1 MEKIK
6 NEELK
11 KIVKTI
17 KNSPV
22 YSDDTVKIV
31 LLATDEKTDTLHV
44 VAHCSP
50 ADFGSML
57 VNLGEEHEDLKIAIA
72 MAAAQ
77 LL

>member
-17 KNSPV
+17 KSSPV
-22 YSDDTVKIV
+22 YSDDTVAIV

-44 VAHCSP
+44 AAHCSP
-50 ADFGSML
+50 AGFGNML
-57 VNLGEEHEDLKIAIA
+57 VNLGEEHEDLKRVIV

>member
-17 KNSPV
+17 ENSPA
-22 YSDDTVKIV
+22 YSDDAVDIV
-31 LLATDEKTDTLHV
+31 LLATDEKTDTSHV

-50 ADFGSML
+50 ASFCRML
-57 VNLGEEHEDLKIAIA
+57 VNLGKKHEDLKRAIV

>member
-22 YSDDTVKIV
+22 YSDDTVEIV

-50 ADFGSML
+50 AGFGNIL
-57 VNLGEEHEDLKIAIA
+57 VNLGEEREDLKRAIV

-77 LL
+77 LS

>member
-17 KNSPV
+17 KNSPA
-22 YSDDTVKIV
+22 YSDDAMDIV
-31 LLATDEKTDTLHV
+31 LLATDEKTDTSHI

-50 ADFGSML
+50 DGFGSLL
-57 VNLGEEHEDLKIAIA
+57 VNLGEKDEDLKRAIV